1 MMGRMTP
8 ENTKHEQALRKELL
22 LLEAELKTVGRI
34 NPENSNDWEPVS
46 GDLNIDTAEA
56 EERAGEIT
64 DFEDRSAIEFTL
76 EEKYNKVKA
85 ALERIASGTYG
96 LCKVCGAAIEEARLT
111 ANPSAE
117 TCIAHRES

>member
-1 MMGRMTP
+1 MTSIH
-8 ENTKHEQALRKELL
+8 TKHEQALRDELL

-34 NPENSNDWEPVS
+34 NPENPNDWEAVA
-46 GDLNIDTAEA
+46 GETNIDPAEA

-64 DFEDRSAIEFTL
+64 DFEDRSAVEFTL

-96 LCKVCGAAIEEARLT
+96 VCKICGNAIEEARLI
-111 ANPSAE
+111 ANSSAE
-117 TCIAHRES
+117 TCISHKDA

>member
-1 MMGRMTP
+1 MTP
-8 ENTKHEQALRKELL
+8 EHTKHEQALRQELL
-22 LLEAELKTVGRI
+22 LLEAELKSVGRI
-34 NPENSNDWEPVS
+34 NPEDPNDWEAVS
-46 GDLNIDTAEA
+46 GETNIDPAEA
-56 EERAGEIT
+56 EERASEIT

-96 LCKVCGAAIEEARLT
+96 VCKVCGIAIEEARLS

-117 TCIAHRES
+117 TCITHKES